1 MKVGILKEIKTEE
14 NRVCMTPAGVE
25 IMIMNGHEMLVE
37 KNAGAGSG
45 FADEAYVAAGAKMV
59 DTPKAIFDAADMV
72 MHVKEPL
79 PPEYDLIRPGQIVF
93 TYLHLAA
100 DETQTR
106 ALIKSR
112 SVSIA
117 YETIQKADGSL
128 PLLTPM
134 SEVAGRMAIQQGAK
148 YLEMAQ
154 GGHGVLLGGVPG
166 VDPGTVVVIG
176 GGVVGVNAAKM
187 ACGLGAKVYLLDMNL
202 DRLRYLSDVMPANC
216 FTLMSSP
223 ATIRK
228 LVKEADVVVGAV
240 LIPGAKAPRL
250 VTREMLSTMKKGSVL
265 VDVAIDQGGCFETSK
280 ATTHGK
286 PTYVVDGVIHYC
298 VANMPGAVAKTS
310 TLALTNATLPYAV
323 QIANKGWKKAMQE
336 NQEIRLGANVID
348 GKVTY
353 QAVAEAFGMEFTPVE
368 TLICNGPCLLGYPM
382 HSAPQQTGQ
391 LPTCPDPG

>member
-1 MKVGILKEIKTEE
+1 MIVGILKEIKVEE

-25 IMIMNGHEMLVE
+25 VMRQNGHTVLVE
-37 KNAGAGSG
+37 KSAGIGSG
-45 FADEAYVAAGAKMV
+45 FTDDQYVAAGAEMIA
-59 DTPKAIFDAADMV
+59 TPAEIFEKADMV

-79 PPEYDLIRPGQIVF
+79 PAEYDQIRKDQIVF

-100 DETQTR
+100 AEELTN
-106 ALIKSR
+106 ALIKSD
-112 SVSIA
+112 SINIA

-154 GGHGVLLGGVPG
+154 GGQGVLLGGVPG
-166 VDPGTVVVIG
+166 VEPGIVTVIG
-176 GGVVGVNAAKM
+176 GGVVGTHAAKM
-187 ACGLGAKVYLLDMNL
+187 ACGLGAQVYLLDMNL

-216 FTLMSSP
+216 YPMMSSP
-223 ATIRK
+223 ATVRE
-228 LVKEADVVVGAV
+228 LVKKSDVVVGAV
-240 LIPGAKAPRL
+240 LIPGAKAPHL
-250 VTREMLSTMKKGSVL
+250 VTRDMLPTMKKGSVL

-280 ATTHGK
+280 ATTHGD

-310 TLALTNATLPYAV
+310 ALALTNATLPYAV
-323 QIANKGWKKAMQE
+323 EIANKGWKKAMQD
-336 NQEIRLGANVID
+336 NNEIKLGANVIN

-353 QAVAEAFGMEFTPVE
+353 KGVAEAFNMEYTD
-368 TLICNGPCLLGYPM
+368 IDALL
-382 HSAPQQTGQ
+382 
-391 LPTCPDPG
+391 

>member
-1 MKVGILKEIKTEE
+1 MIVGILKEIKTEE

-25 IMIMNGHEMLVE
+25 IMKMNGHEILVE
-37 KNAGAGSG
+37 KNAGTGSG
-45 FADEAYVAAGAKMV
+45 FADDAYVKAGAKMI
-59 DTPKAIFDAADMV
+59 DTPKEIFDAADMV

-79 PPEYDLIRPGQIVF
+79 PPEYNLIREGQIVF

-100 DETQTR
+100 DETQTN

-223 ATIRK
+223 ATIRR

-250 VTREMLSTMKKGSVL
+250 VTREMLGTMKKGSVL

-280 ATTHGK
+280 ATTHGE

-353 QAVAEAFGMEFTPVE
+353 QAVAEAFGMDFTPV
-368 TLICNGPCLLGYPM
+368 
-382 HSAPQQTGQ
+382 GQ
-391 LPTCPDPG
+391 ML